1 MKKNKELKFI
11 ERKKY
16 LYTIYKAIKKNNK
29 FLAKL
34 ENLETGKNFND
45 AKKEIHKIVL
55 KASNENKQSSTI
67 EFFVKVHENP
77 KIKN

>member
-1 MKKNKELKFI
+1 MTWI
-11 ERKKY
+11 PD
-16 LYTIYKAIKKNNK
+16 ID
-29 FLAKL
+29 
-34 ENLETGKNFND
+34 D
-45 AKKEIHKIVL
+45 AKKEIHKIIL

>member
-1 MKKNKELKFI
+1 MQ
-11 ERKKY
+11 
-16 LYTIYKAIKKNNK
+16 
-29 FLAKL
+29 L
-34 ENLETGKNFND
+34 EKRLQEIIND